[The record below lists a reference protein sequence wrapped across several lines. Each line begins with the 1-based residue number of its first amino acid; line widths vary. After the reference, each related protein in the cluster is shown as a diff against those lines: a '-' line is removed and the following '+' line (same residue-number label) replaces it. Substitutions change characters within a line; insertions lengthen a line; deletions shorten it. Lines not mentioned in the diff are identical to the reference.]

1 MRKSSSVFLRPDPLK
16 DELEIWFEK
25 EILPHEATLMRYLA
39 RRWIRSQELHD
50 LRHEVY
56 VRVLES
62 AATRRPTSPC
72 GFLLGVARNL
82 MIDRIR
88 RERIVSIDL
97 MEDVDALNVLV
108 DDVSAERAAIGRQ
121 QLQRLAQVFE
131 GLPLRCRQVVWMRRI
146 EGLSQKDIA
155 KGLGI
160 AESTVEKHLI
170 RGIGLLAD
178 GLYAADGNNAPS
190 SVQGRPRRRAG
201 LP

>member
-1 MRKSSSVFLRPDPLK
+1 
-16 DELEIWFEK
+16 
-25 EILPHEATLMRYLA
+25 MRYLA
-39 RRWIRSQELHD
+39 RRWSRAQDLHD

-56 VRVLES
+56 VRVLEA

-97 MEDVDALNVLV
+97 MEDVDALNVLI
-108 DDVSAERAAIGRQ
+108 DDVSAERAASGRQ
-121 QLQRLAQVFE
+121 MLQRLAEVFQ
-131 GLPLRCRQVVWMRRI
+131 GLPLRCRQVVWMRRV
-146 EGLSQKDIA
+146 EGLPQKDIA
-155 KGLGI
+155 RGLGI

-178 GLYAADGNNAPS
+178 GLYGSDGHNPRSAEL
-190 SVQGRPRRRAG
+190 GRRGQRKRQRDE
-201 LP
+201 